1 MATTV
6 ADINCAGSGTVH
18 LCHEKVQELTCLI
31 SRSLPYL
38 NRTALRRMGNVADAE
53 DVVQDALLSAY
64 SHVGQFRGQARMS
77 TWLTSIVINSARMR
91 LRRRSWPA
99 SVRLDEQVPDAHAFA
114 EILSDSR
121 PNPEEE
127 CRRAERAKLLADSF
141 RTLSPTLRRTFQ
153 LRDVD
158 GLSIRE
164 TANLLGIPEGTVKAR
179 VARARARLKQ
189 MLQQSLGATL

>member
-1 MATTV
+1 
-6 ADINCAGSGTVH
+6 
-18 LCHEKVQELTCLI
+18 
-31 SRSLPYL
+31 
-38 NRTALRRMGNVADAE
+38 
-53 DVVQDALLSAY
+53 
-64 SHVGQFRGQARMS
+64 MS
-77 TWLTSIVINSARMR
+77 TWLTSIVINSARMK

-99 SVRLDEQVPDAHAFA
+99 SVRLCEQAPDAHAFA

-127 CRRAERAKLLADSF
+127 CRRAERAKLLAHSF

-153 LRDVD
+153 LRDMD

-179 VARARARLKQ
+179 VREGSRKTETNAAK
-189 MLQQSLGATL
+189 SLGATYEAI